1 MSEEKKYNIKI
12 NPKKPSKQEIK
23 DKMDFK
29 KAYNAYTH
37 KVYRYPWSRFQRHAS
52 KNRKI
57 SMFIILI
64 IVIGTLVLIENEKE
78 FNDNIESVPSHQD
91 STYIETINRLN
102 K

>member
-23 DKMDFK
+23 GKMDFK
-29 KAYNAYTH
+29 KAYNTYTH

-52 KNRKI
+52 KNRKV

-78 FNDNIESVPSHQD
+78 FNNEIDIVPSTQD
-91 STYIETINRLN
+91 STYIKIEKLLN

>member
-12 NPKKPSKQEIK
+12 NPKKPSKQEIR
-23 DKMDFK
+23 DNMDFK
-29 KAYNAYTH
+29 NAYNAYTH
-37 KVYRYPWSRFQRHAS
+37 KVYRYPWSKFQRHAS
-52 KNRKI
+52 KNKKI

-78 FNDNIESVPSHQD
+78 FNNEIDIIPSNQD
-91 STYIETINRLN
+91 STYIKREKLLN